1 MDRRCSEMPKTRLA
15 RLDYYDIRK
24 IFPDE
29 SRDFSAWLGEN
40 LELLG
45 DALGI
50 DLDLLGR
57 EVPIG
62 DFFADLVVQEIGR
75 DRRLVIECQLSST
88 DHDHL
93 GKALV
98 YAAGL
103 GARGVVWIATRF
115 RDEHRRVFSWLNE
128 QTAEE
133 LNFFAVEFA
142 LVRIENSSPAPMF
155 RPVVLPDG
163 WSGTARGTSTGERGR
178 AYAQFWEAVLDPLRK
193 AGFTTARKF
202 SNSNWFVLSGGISEG
217 WIELAFTRNGYR
229 IAYELRTDPPEIAR
243 RAMGVLREMA
253 GESLSSRDWTVEENR
268 KYPRM
273 AKYYPETVSIV
284 ECGDEARR
292 KMIRWTVDTVRE
304 IRSLFSPE
312 VVRKALE
319 KARPEP

>member
-1 MDRRCSEMPKTRLA
+1 MPTAKLA
-15 RLDYYDIRK
+15 RLDYCDIRK
-24 IFPDE
+24 TFPDE

-40 LELLG
+40 LDVLG

-62 DFFADLVVQEIGR
+62 DFFADLVVREIGR

-133 LNFFAVEFA
+133 LNFFAVEFS
-142 LVRIENSSPAPMF
+142 LVRIEDSPPAPMF

-163 WSGTARGTSTGERGR
+163 WSGAARGTGTGERGR
-178 AYAQFWEAVLDPLRK
+178 AYAQFWEAVLEPLRK
-193 AGFTTARKF
+193 GGFTTARKF

-217 WIELAFTRNGYR
+217 WIELAFTKNGYR
-229 IAYELRTDPPEIAR
+229 VAYELRTDPPEIAW
-243 RAMGVLREMA
+243 RAMGALREMA
-253 GESLSSRDWTVEENR
+253 GETLSNGNWNLAENR
-268 KYPRM
+268 KYPRV
-273 AKYYPETVSIV
+273 ARYYPEPVSIV
-284 ECGDEARR
+284 ERSEETRR
-292 KMIRWTVDTVRE
+292 KLICCTVDTVRE
-304 IRSLFSPE
+304 IRALFSPE

-319 KARPEP
+319 KARSEPEP